1 MEGIH
6 SVSPASILLVEDE
19 GAARELLARGLSRL
33 GHRVTAVRDGMEA
46 VALLHRTWDVIVTDL
61 VMPRMDGLT
70 LLGEINRLC
79 PRALRV
85 VITSF
90 ADKDK
95 VVAVLNLGADFLLEK
110 PFSVDRLAGILERL
124 RTDRSGGNDQLVE
137 FFQRRLLG
145 LPLTPRERELVAGLL
160 KGHANKELASHL
172 GISEQTVKN
181 SLSAIYAKL
190 GVQSRTELFHA
201 IFPI

>member
-1 MEGIH
+1 MTN
-6 SVSPASILLVEDE
+6 ATILLVEDE
-19 GAARELLARGLSRL
+19 APSRELLARGLSRL
-33 GHRVTAVRDGMEA
+33 GYRVTGVGDGVDAVP
-46 VALLHRTWDVIVTDL
+46 LLHRPWDVVVTDL
-61 VMPRMDGLT
+61 MMPRMDGLR
-70 LLGEINRLC
+70 LLNEVNRLC

-110 PFSVDRLAGILERL
+110 PFGVDRLAGILDRL
-124 RTDRSGGNDQLVE
+124 LSDRAGSSDTMVQ

-145 LPLTPRERELVAGLL
+145 LPLTVRERDLVAGLL
-160 KGHANKELASHL
+160 KGQSNKELAIAL
-172 GISEQTVKN
+172 GIGEQTVKN
-181 SLSAIYAKL
+181 MLSAIYAKL

-201 IFPI
+201 VFPI

>member
-1 MEGIH
+1 MNPTT
-6 SVSPASILLVEDE
+6 VPLVDDE
-19 GAARELLARGLSRL
+19 ATARDLLARGLARH
-33 GHRVTAVRDGMEA
+33 GYRVTGARDGVEA
-46 VALLHRTWDVIVTDL
+46 VGLLHHPWDVIITDL
-61 VMPRMDGLT
+61 VMPRMDGLR
-70 LLGEINRLC
+70 LLDEINRMS

-110 PFSVDRLAGILERL
+110 PFGVERLAGVIERL
-124 RTDRSGGNDQLVE
+124 LADRSTGADQMVE
-137 FFQRRLLG
+137 FFQRRLIG
-145 LPLTPRERELVAGLL
+145 LPLTEREREVVTGLL
-160 KGHANKELASHL
+160 KGRSNKELA
-172 GISEQTVKN
+172 GDFAIGEQSVKN
-181 SLSAIYAKL
+181 MLSGIYAKL